1 MIDILLA
8 IVPIFVLIL
17 LGFALMR
24 FSIPSMEFWH
34 LNDKLVYWV
43 LIPSLLFNR
52 TSQIEVTADLVGKYA
67 VVIYSAFFAVLILS
81 LLISKLFKWSIPS
94 MTSVMQGSARHN
106 TFIVLAT
113 AETLYGSSG
122 LSTAALGSAI
132 LIPITNIS
140 VVTLMVW
147 NLSEG
152 KKLHNLLLG
161 TLRELARNPL
171 ILAVLL
177 GMIFNYLNWE
187 SVPVLH
193 ETTRILGGAAL
204 PIVLLGVGASIKIKE
219 ISAEWL
225 PVAMS
230 CALKMVVFSSII
242 FLACINL
249 GLDAI
254 HTSIAVLFGAAP
266 TGAAAYT
273 LAKQLGGNAP
283 LMASMIVI
291 QTGLSIITIP
301 ITVTLVNMYFA
312 I

>member
-8 IVPIFVLIL
+8 IVPIFALIL

-81 LLISKLFKWSIPS
+81 LLVSKLFKWSIPS

-140 VVTLMVW
+140 VVTLMVL

-187 SVPVLH
+187 NVPVLH

-219 ISAEWL
+219 ISAEWF

-230 CALKMVVFSSII
+230 CALKMVAFPMII
-242 FLACINL
+242 FMACIGL

-273 LAKQLGGNAP
+273 LAKQLGGDAP
-283 LMASMIVI
+283 LMAAMIVL
-291 QTGLSIITIP
+291 QTGISIITIP
-301 ITVTLVNMYFA
+301 MTVTLVNMYFA
-312 I
+312 V